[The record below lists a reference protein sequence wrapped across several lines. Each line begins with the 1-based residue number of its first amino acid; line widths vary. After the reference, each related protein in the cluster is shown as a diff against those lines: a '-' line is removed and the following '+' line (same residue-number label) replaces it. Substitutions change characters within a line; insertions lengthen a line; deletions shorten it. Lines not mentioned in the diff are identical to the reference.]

1 MSILQR
7 LKQVNSPG
15 PPEESIAFR
24 VAVMAAVVAG
34 EVAVLREGV
43 GTPALWLACVA
54 GTPFAFFMSYRTRHA
69 DRFWLK
75 AGIAGALFVALARFA
90 RTASS
95 LETASIADVQI
106 PLAELFLWVQL
117 LHGLDVPARRD
128 LMFSLSSSVTLVIV
142 AGVLSVDTSYAIYLF
157 AWGVAALAGL
167 VLAHRSEL
175 AELRPL
181 APKGASRPSM
191 AAMRQLRSLPGVG
204 VLILVLG
211 AGLFLVLP
219 PAGGARSLTFPH
231 RVPRPSSAVADPGGL
246 SNPSLGDADP
256 AISRRERT
264 AGRRGGGA
272 ASYGYFG
279 FSDSLDT
286 AVRGRP
292 DNTLVMRVRASQPD
306 FWRGQTFDVWDGR
319 EWKLAEVDSRP
330 LSREL
335 PIDLGGESLGN
346 SVEAGDPTFVQTFFI
361 ERPGPNVIFGAYQP
375 RQLYVDSAAYQLD
388 DGTIRAGVN
397 FQSGAVYTVVSHRP
411 SVTEETLR
419 RADGQ
424 PESLPQEFRDRYLQL
439 PEVPERVRELAISA
453 TAGASSRY
461 DKVLA
466 LEKWIADNTRYSL
479 DPPELLRGEDAVEQ
493 FLFED
498 KVGFCEQIGSS
509 LVVMLRSVGIPAR
522 LVVGFAAGERN
533 PFTGLFEVRGSDAH
547 AWAEVYFPGVGWQGF
562 DPTADVPLA
571 GNAGISSAGSGVLRY
586 LGAHLPSPPV
596 WAVGFV
602 AVVAAAASI
611 MLGGAVFLRSIA
623 SRRRS
628 ERERSWSEE
637 CLRRIEK
644 IGSAGGRPRR
654 PSETAREYGG
664 ILRRANLAGIEVLDV
679 VDALDSDAFGREPL
693 DPETRT
699 RAEEGLDTL
708 ERAAGSP

>member
-1 MSILQR
+1 MRIVEK
-7 LKQVNSPG
+7 LKQVNAPG
-15 PPEESIAFR
+15 RPEESIAFR
-24 VAVMAAVVAG
+24 VAVLASVVAG

-43 GTPALWLACVA
+43 GTPLLWLACVV
-54 GTPFAFFMSYRTRHA
+54 GTPLAFFMSHRTRHA

-75 AGIAGALFVALARFA
+75 VGIAVALLVALSRFA
-90 RTASS
+90 RMASS
-95 LETASIADVQI
+95 LEAASISDVQI

-142 AGVLSVDTSYAIYLF
+142 AGVLSVDISYAIYLS
-157 AWGVAALAGL
+157 AWGVAALTSL

-175 AELRPL
+175 GELRLL
-181 APKGASRPSM
+181 APKGTAQSSM
-191 AAMRQLRSLPGVG
+191 ATGRQLRSLIGVG
-204 VLILVLG
+204 ALVIALG
-211 AGLFLVLP
+211 AGLFMVLP
-219 PAGGARSLTFPH
+219 PAGSARTLTFLH
-231 RVPRPSSAVADPGGL
+231 RVPRSSSAVTNPGGL

-256 AISRRERT
+256 SIRERDRA
-264 AGRRGGGA
+264 AGRLGRGA

-286 AVRGRP
+286 SVRGRP

-319 EWKLAEVDSRP
+319 EWKLAEVGSRA
-330 LSREL
+330 LSRDL
-335 PIDLGGESLGN
+335 PIDLGFEQFGN
-346 SVEAGDPTFVQTFFI
+346 QGEAGDSTFVQTFFI
-361 ERPGPNVIFGAYQP
+361 ERPGPNVIFGAYQAK
-375 RQLYVDSAAYQLD
+375 QLYVDSAAYQLE

-397 FQSGAVYTVVSHRP
+397 FQSGSVYTVVSQRP
-411 SVTEETLR
+411 SVTEELLR
-419 RADGQ
+419 RSDAQ

-439 PEVPERVRELAISA
+439 PEVPERVRKLATSA
-453 TAGASSRY
+453 TVGAVTEY

-466 LEKWIADNTRYSL
+466 LEKWIAENTRYSL
-479 DPPELLRGEDAVEQ
+479 DPPELSRGEDAVEQ

-509 LVVMLRSVGIPAR
+509 LVVMLRSIGIPAR

-562 DPTADVPLA
+562 DPTAEVPLA
-571 GNAGISSAGSGVLRY
+571 GDAGISSAGSGVLRY
-586 LGAHLPSPPV
+586 LDAHLPSPPM

-602 AVVAAAASI
+602 ATAAAAMSAVF
-611 MLGGAVFLRSIA
+611 GGAVFWRSVA

-628 ERERSWSEE
+628 ERERSWAEV
-637 CLRRIEK
+637 CLARIEK
-644 IGSAGGRPRR
+644 IGNAGGRPRR
-654 PSETAREYGG
+654 PSETTREYGA
-664 ILRRANLAGIEVLDV
+664 ILRRANLAGFEILDV
-679 VDALDSDAFGREPL
+679 VDTVDRDVFGDEPADPATRARTEGALDA
-693 DPETRT
+693 
-699 RAEEGLDTL
+699 L
-708 ERAAGSP
+708 ERTAGRP

>member
-7 LKQVNSPG
+7 LKQVNAPG

-24 VAVMAAVVAG
+24 VAVLAAVVAG
-34 EVAVLREGV
+34 EAAVLREGV
-43 GTPALWLACVA
+43 GTPVLWLACVA
-54 GTPFAFFMSYRTRHA
+54 GTPLAFFMSYRTRNA

-75 AGIAGALFVALARFA
+75 VGIAGALLVALARFA
-90 RTASS
+90 RTASN

-142 AGVLSVDTSYAIYLF
+142 AGVLSVDTSYAIYLS
-157 AWGVAALAGL
+157 AWGVAALASL

-175 AELRPL
+175 AELRQL
-181 APKGASRPSM
+181 APKGASQRST
-191 AAMRQLRSLPGVG
+191 ASVRQLRSLPGVG
-204 VLILVLG
+204 ALILALG
-211 AGLFLVLP
+211 AGLFMVLP
-219 PAGGARSLTFPH
+219 PAGGARALTFPH
-231 RVPRPSSAVADPGGL
+231 RVPRSSSVVADPGGL

-256 AISRRERT
+256 SIRERERT
-264 AGRRGGGA
+264 AGRLGRGA

-286 AVRGRP
+286 SVRGRP

-306 FWRGQTFDVWDGR
+306 FWRGQTFDLWDGR
-319 EWKLAEVDSRP
+319 EWKLAEVGSRP
-330 LSREL
+330 LSRDL
-335 PIDLGGESLGN
+335 PIDLGVESFGN
-346 SVEAGDPTFVQTFFI
+346 RVEAGDPTFVQTFFI

-375 RQLYVDSAAYQLD
+375 RQLYIDSAAYQLD

-397 FQSGAVYTVVSHRP
+397 FQSGVVYTVVSHRP
-411 SVTEETLR
+411 SVTEEVLR
-419 RADGQ
+419 SADLQ
-424 PESLPQEFRDRYLQL
+424 SDSLPREFRDRYLQL
-439 PEVPERVRELAISA
+439 PEVPERVRKLATSVTVGA
-453 TAGASSRY
+453 PTAY
-461 DKVLA
+461 DKVIA
-466 LEKWIADNTRYSL
+466 LEKWIAQNTRYSL
-479 DPPELLRGEDAVEQ
+479 DPPELSRGEDAVEQ

-509 LVVMLRSVGIPAR
+509 LVVMLRSVGVPAR
-522 LVVGFAAGERN
+522 LVVGFVAGERN

-562 DPTADVPLA
+562 DPTAEVPLA

-586 LGAHLPSPPV
+586 LDAHLPSPPI

-602 AVVAAAASI
+602 AVVAATTSLI
-611 MLGGAVFLRSIA
+611 FGGAAFWRSIA
-623 SRRRS
+623 RRRRR
-628 ERERSWSEE
+628 ERERSWSEV
-637 CLRRIEK
+637 CLCRIEK
-644 IGSAGGRPRR
+644 IGSACGRPRR

-664 ILRRANLAGIEVLDV
+664 ILRRANLAGIEILDV
-679 VDALDSDAFGREPL
+679 VNALDSDAFGCEPL
-693 DPETRT
+693 DPEART
-699 RAEEGLDTL
+699 RAEESLDTL
-708 ERAAGSP
+708 EREPASP